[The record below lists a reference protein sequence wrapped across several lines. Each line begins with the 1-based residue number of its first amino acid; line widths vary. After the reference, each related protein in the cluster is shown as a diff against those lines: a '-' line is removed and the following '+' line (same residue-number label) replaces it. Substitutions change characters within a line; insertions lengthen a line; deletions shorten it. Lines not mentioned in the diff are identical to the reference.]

1 MHPVYDRI
9 VDRTERFY
17 KIERMLRSQQVV
29 SFATLLAQLEVSPAT
44 LKRDLEYMRSRL
56 QAPIEFDRAAGGY
69 RLAETAGTSGRHELP
84 GMWFSPAEIHALLT
98 LQHLVANL
106 RTGSLIGPH
115 LDAVTQRLRVALG
128 SGAGDADELGR
139 RVRILGI
146 ATRDIRL
153 EHFELVGSALLRRR
167 RLHVAYFARG
177 RGETSE
183 RDLSPQRLVHYRD
196 NWYLDA
202 YCHVREDVRSF
213 ALDAI
218 ESARMLDEAATEIED
233 ATLDA
238 RLGSGYGIF
247 SGEDVTW
254 ARLKFTP
261 ERARWVGAEAWH
273 PKQRSQI
280 ESDGSYIL
288 ELPYSDPRE
297 LIMDIL
303 RHGADVE
310 VLAPAA
316 LRNEVRRT
324 LSAMQMRYETDA
336 PR

>member
-1 MHPVYDRI
+1 VYDRI

-17 KIERMLRSQQVV
+17 RIERMLRSQRIVPV
-29 SFATLLAQLEVSPAT
+29 AALLAQLEVSPAT

-69 RLAETAGTSGRHELP
+69 RLADTAGASGRYELP

-98 LQHLVANL
+98 LQHLIANL

-115 LDAVTQRLRVALG
+115 LEAVTQRMRAALG
-128 SGAGDADELGR
+128 SGADNADEVGR
-139 RVRILGI
+139 RVRILGM
-146 ATRDIRL
+146 ATRDIPL

-167 RLHVAYFARG
+167 RLHVTYFGRG
-177 RGETSE
+177 RGEVSE
-183 RDLSPQRLVHYRD
+183 RDVSPQRLVHYRD

-202 YCHVREDVRSF
+202 YCHVREDLRSF
-213 ALDAI
+213 ALDAV
-218 ESARMLDEAATEIED
+218 ESVRLLDEAAIEITD
-233 ATLDA
+233 AALDV

-261 ERARWVGAEAWH
+261 ERARWVAAEAWH
-273 PKQRSQI
+273 PKQRSRI
-280 ESDGSYIL
+280 DPDGSYVL

-297 LIMDIL
+297 LIMDVL

-316 LRNEVRRT
+316 LRDEVKRT
-324 LSAMQMRYETDA
+324 IDAMQARYTPDGS
-336 PR
+336 R